1 MVRAAEDRSY
11 LTVDFASQAAPLP
24 DPDTFF
30 LCRPV
35 PPVIFELLNL
45 ELGISADLLHS
56 DTEGLHSD
64 TEGSGSSPPDLSRVM
79 PGALSATWESHYG
92 FNFLW
97 DGRNFERYDL
107 TGFNA
112 DFIGRLP
119 DGLTHYRA
127 IVISES
133 GTEGLEK
140 FVVHIFANV
149 ENGGVTYHGSVDFTS
164 LVADYNQGMSHED
177 AAKRAM
183 DEFARFLSECKE

>member
-1 MVRAAEDRSY
+1 MVATEHSSVFEGL
-11 LTVDFASQAAPLP
+11 LTDPAPLP

-30 LCRPV
+30 LCRPES
-35 PPVIFELLNL
+35 PAMKLHFEL
-45 ELGISADLLHS
+45 SP
-56 DTEGLHSD
+56 GLITSY

-79 PGALSATWESHYG
+79 PGALSATRESHYG

-97 DGRNFERYDL
+97 DGRNFERYDV